1 MTSESY
7 IKVNKGNDHQL
18 KKLLTVKQIL
28 LVSTMGDVWRTVWRI
43 CIMMLGCK
51 RLTVNFL
58 MMCTFSYGH
67 LILVSI
73 FYQLTYEKNQF
84 PISNLTRCRQALQLI
99 TFYLIKKHE
108 GQ

>member
-1 MTSESY
+1 M
-7 IKVNKGNDHQL
+7 I
-18 KKLLTVKQIL
+18 
-28 LVSTMGDVWRTVWRI
+28 
-43 CIMMLGCK
+43 LGCEG
-51 RLTVNFL
+51 LSVFFF

-84 PISNLTRCRQALQLI
+84 PISNLTHCRQTLLLI

>member
-51 RLTVNFL
+51 GLTVNFL

-73 FYQLTYEKNQF
+73 FYQLIYKKNQGHKG
-84 PISNLTRCRQALQLI
+84 NLINTLQANP
-99 TFYLIKKHE
+99 TTD
-108 GQ
+108 